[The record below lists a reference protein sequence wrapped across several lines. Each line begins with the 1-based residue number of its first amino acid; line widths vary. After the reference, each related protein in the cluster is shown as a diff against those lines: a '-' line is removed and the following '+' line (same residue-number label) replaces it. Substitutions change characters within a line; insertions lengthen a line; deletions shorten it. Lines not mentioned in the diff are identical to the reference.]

1 LGGLGKMKYKVEMFK
16 TYRTYLEVE
25 ADSPSQAEAIFD
37 EVKYELEL
45 EQCDVEE
52 EIVTIKPLEEK

>member
-1 LGGLGKMKYKVEMFK
+1 MKYKVEMFK